1 VTLSPLLLAPPLRET
16 LVDSAMMTPRQEKE
30 QTPVERAGET
40 LEKGA
45 EKKDPPRPGK
55 RDEYVTEWAQ

>member
-1 VTLSPLLLAPPLRET
+1 
-16 LVDSAMMTPRQEKE
+16 MMTPRQEKE
-30 QTPVERAGET
+30 QTPVERARET
-40 LEKGA
+40 LEKSA